1 MNSIIKMLES
11 YDGIDVA
18 DAFGIGGVLRFN
30 GRDSGYYIAAIENGF
45 SKHFYGD
52 KSDENSH
59 KSYYL
64 ALDVRNGVKENG
76 TVKYET
82 VAFKL
87 NFTEGSYGIVTLKS
101 SHLSDSKKQED
112 MFPHAM
118 PVRLCKSIL

>member
-1 MNSIIKMLES
+1 MLLDYEN
-11 YDGIDVA
+11 IDVA

-30 GRDSGYYIAAIENGF
+30 GRDSGYYIAAIDDKGYNT
-45 SKHFYGD
+45 HYYGD

-64 ALDVRNGVKENG
+64 ALDIRNGVKENG

-82 VAFKL
+82 VAFKV